1 MTFSPTAHI
10 ILTIVQSEVTD
21 INKQKFLAELARLLT
36 FMYEEDRQEAL
47 AMYEGMFDEAED
59 EQTLLQA
66 LVSPTRQAVV
76 IARAYNAK
84 ERKLQVHA
92 QSREDDNAEGD
103 ADFVLAINQVRSD
116 ALGEQETR
124 PVVDENQF
132 SLFDDLDAE
141 PAAPEPAPV
150 AAEEAFPVVV
160 PELPAEP
167 APEATP
173 VVPELPAEPAPEA
186 TPAEPELSPAP
197 EAEEAVPEEP
207 VVEEAVAEETV
218 SGDVADEV
226 DAFLAD
232 FSLPDDVIAPDAA
245 SQPAEEEAP
254 YVQEELLRI
263 PDAEEAEEK
272 YPIAETVRKP
282 KVALLIL
289 FVILAIPLTLIG
301 IVVLLI
307 PTILF
312 LALAA
317 GTIIAGV
324 MILSAAFSG
333 FTMFSDLLVVLG
345 LAIIVLAL
353 GLLFLWIF
361 IWFIGGAI
369 VGLVRSVVSLGEQWC
384 YEEVAAE

>member
-1 MTFSPTAHI
+1 M
-10 ILTIVQSEVTD
+10 TIVQSEVTD

-47 AMYEGMFDEAED
+47 AMYEGMFDEAGD
-59 EQTLLQA
+59 EQALLQA
-66 LVSPTRQAVV
+66 LASPTRQAVV

-92 QSREDDNAEGD
+92 QSRDENAAEGD

-116 ALGEQETR
+116 ALGDQELK
-124 PVVDENQF
+124 PAVDENQF
-132 SLFDDLDAE
+132 SLFDDFASASDTQVSE
-141 PAAPEPAPV
+141 PV
-150 AAEEAFPVVV
+150 AEEAAQPAD
-160 PELPAEP
+160 ETAAPAESAP
-167 APEATP
+167 APEA
-173 VVPELPAEPAPEA
+173 
-186 TPAEPELSPAP
+186 AEPENAP
-197 EAEEAVPEEP
+197 DEPEAVPSEEP
-207 VVEEAVAEETV
+207 SAETEAEVPG
-218 SGDVADEV
+218 SILDQV

-232 FSLPDDVIAPDAA
+232 FSLPDDVVAAEDAPQA
-245 SQPAEEEAP
+245 AEEEVE
-254 YVQEELLRI
+254 YVQEELLQVSE
-263 PDAEEAEEK
+263 EEADELDR
-272 YPIAETVRKP
+272 PAGTVRKP
-282 KVALLIL
+282 KVFLLIL
-289 FVILAIPLTLIG
+289 YILLAIPLTLVG
-301 IVVLLI
+301 IIVLLV

-333 FTMFSDLLVVLG
+333 FTMFSDLMVVLG

-361 IWFIGGAI
+361 VWFIGGAI
-369 VGLVRSVVSLGEQWC
+369 VGLVRSVISLGEEWC

>member
-1 MTFSPTAHI
+1 M
-10 ILTIVQSEVTD
+10 IVQSEVTD

-47 AMYEGMFDEAED
+47 AMYEGMFDEAGD
-59 EQTLLQA
+59 EQALLQA
-66 LVSPTRQAVV
+66 LASPTRQAVV

-92 QSREDDNAEGD
+92 QSRDENAAEGD

-116 ALGEQETR
+116 ALGDQM
-124 PVVDENQF
+124 PKPAVDDNQF
-132 SLFDDLDAE
+132 SLFDDFVSEPDAPISEPAAEEPVQPICPTVVSEEAPAGAEAE
-141 PAAPEPAPV
+141 PAAA
-150 AAEEAFPVVV
+150 
-160 PELPAEP
+160 PAEG
-167 APEATP
+167 
-173 VVPELPAEPAPEA
+173 
-186 TPAEPELSPAP
+186 
-197 EAEEAVPEEP
+197 EAVPANEPEQEP
-207 VVEEAVAEETV
+207 VIPGSVI
-218 SGDVADEV
+218 DQV

-245 SQPAEEEAP
+245 SQPEAEEEP
-254 YVQEELLRI
+254 YVQEELLQI
-263 PDAEEAEEK
+263 SDEDEPAEK
-272 YPIAETVRKP
+272 PPIVGTVRKP
-282 KVALLIL
+282 KVALLVLFIL
-289 FVILAIPLTLIG
+289 LAIPLTLVG
-301 IVVLLI
+301 VVVLLV
-307 PTILF
+307 PTVLF

-317 GTIIAGV
+317 GTIFAGV

-384 YEEVAAE
+384 YKEVAAE

>member
-47 AMYEGMFDEAED
+47 AMYEGMFDEAGD

-150 AAEEAFPVVV
+150 AAEEAFPV
-160 PELPAEP
+160 
-167 APEATP
+167 

-289 FVILAIPLTLIG
+289 FIILAIPLTLIG
-301 IVVLLI
+301 VVVLLV

>member
-1 MTFSPTAHI
+1 M
-10 ILTIVQSEVTD
+10 TD

-47 AMYEGMFDEAED
+47 AMYEGMFDEAGD
-59 EQTLLQA
+59 EQALLQA

-92 QSREDDNAEGD
+92 QSRDEGAAEGD
-103 ADFVLAINQVRSD
+103 ADFVRAINQVRSD
-116 ALGEQETR
+116 ALGDQE
-124 PVVDENQF
+124 PMPAVDENQF
-132 SLFDDLDAE
+132 SLFDDFASASDTQVSE
-141 PAAPEPAPV
+141 PV
-150 AAEEAFPVVV
+150 AEEAAQPAD
-160 PELPAEP
+160 ETAAPAESAP
-167 APEATP
+167 APEA
-173 VVPELPAEPAPEA
+173 
-186 TPAEPELSPAP
+186 AEPENAP
-197 EAEEAVPEEP
+197 DEPEAVPSEEP
-207 VVEEAVAEETV
+207 SAETEAEVPG
-218 SGDVADEV
+218 SILDQV

-232 FSLPDDVIAPDAA
+232 FSLPDDVVAAEDAPQA
-245 SQPAEEEAP
+245 AEEEVE
-254 YVQEELLRI
+254 YVQEELLQVSE
-263 PDAEEAEEK
+263 EEADELDR
-272 YPIAETVRKP
+272 PAGTVRKP
-282 KVALLIL
+282 KVFLLIL
-289 FVILAIPLTLIG
+289 YILLAIPLTLVG
-301 IVVLLI
+301 IIVLLV

-333 FTMFSDLLVVLG
+333 FTMFSDLMVVLG

-361 IWFIGGAI
+361 VWFIGGAI
-369 VGLVRSVVSLGEQWC
+369 VGLVRSVISLGEEWC

>member
-47 AMYEGMFDEAED
+47 AMYEGMFDEAAD
-59 EQTLLQA
+59 EQSLLQA

-76 IARAYNAK
+76 IARAYNAR

-92 QSREDDNAEGD
+92 QSRDENAQGDNAG
-103 ADFVLAINQVRSD
+103 FVQAILQVRSD

-141 PAAPEPAPV
+141 PAEPEPAPV

-167 APEATP
+167 APEA
-173 VVPELPAEPAPEA
+173 A
-186 TPAEPELSPAP
+186 PAEPELSPAP

-207 VVEEAVAEETV
+207 VVEEAAAEETVAEETVAEETVAEETV

-232 FSLPDDVIAPDAA
+232 FSLPDDVTAPDAA
-245 SQPAEEEAP
+245 PQPVEEEAP

-263 PDAEEAEEK
+263 PDVEEAEEK
-272 YPIAETVRKP
+272 FPIAETVRKP
-282 KVALLIL
+282 KVFLLIL
-289 FVILAIPLTLIG
+289 YIILAIPLTLAG
-301 IVVLLI
+301 IILLLI

-317 GTIIAGV
+317 GTISAGV

-369 VGLVRSVVSLGEQWC
+369 VGLVRSVISLGEEWC

>member
-1 MTFSPTAHI
+1 M
-10 ILTIVQSEVTD
+10 TD

-47 AMYEGMFDEAED
+47 AMYEGMFDEAGD

-173 VVPELPAEPAPEA
+173 
-186 TPAEPELSPAP
+186 AEPELSPAP

-207 VVEEAVAEETV
+207 VVEEAVAEGTV

-289 FVILAIPLTLIG
+289 FIILAIPLTLIG
-301 IVVLLI
+301 VVVLLI

>member
-1 MTFSPTAHI
+1 M
-10 ILTIVQSEVTD
+10 TD

-47 AMYEGMFDEAED
+47 AMYEGMFDEAGD
-59 EQTLLQA
+59 EQALLQA
-66 LVSPTRQAVV
+66 LVSPTRQAVA

-92 QSREDDNAEGD
+92 QSRDENAAEGD

-116 ALGEQETR
+116 ALGDQT
-124 PVVDENQF
+124 PKPAVDENQF
-132 SLFDDLDAE
+132 SLFDDFVPETDATISESAADEPAQPICPTVVSEEAPAGAGAE
-141 PAAPEPAPV
+141 PAAA
-150 AAEEAFPVVV
+150 
-160 PELPAEP
+160 PAEG
-167 APEATP
+167 
-173 VVPELPAEPAPEA
+173 
-186 TPAEPELSPAP
+186 
-197 EAEEAVPEEP
+197 EAVPADEPEQEP
-207 VVEEAVAEETV
+207 VIPGSVI
-218 SGDVADEV
+218 DQV

-232 FSLPDDVIAPDAA
+232 FSLPDEVAAPDAA
-245 SQPAEEEAP
+245 SQPEAEEEP
-254 YVQEELLRI
+254 YVQEELLQI
-263 PDAEEAEEK
+263 SDEDEPAEK
-272 YPIAETVRKP
+272 PPFVGTVRKP
-282 KVALLIL
+282 KVALLVLFIL
-289 FVILAIPLTLIG
+289 LAIPLTLVG
-301 IVVLLI
+301 VVVLLV
-307 PTILF
+307 PTVLF

-384 YEEVAAE
+384 YKEVAAE

>member
-47 AMYEGMFDEAED
+47 AMYEGMFDEAGD

-92 QSREDDNAEGD
+92 QSREENAAEGD

-116 ALGEQETR
+116 ALRDQDPK

-132 SLFDDLDAE
+132 SLFDDFLSEAPAAVPAEPVQPLSPAAAVEEAPEEAE
-141 PAAPEPAPV
+141 PAAAP
-150 AAEEAFPVVV
+150 AEEENV
-160 PELPAEP
+160 P
-167 APEATP
+167 
-173 VVPELPAEPAPEA
+173 
-186 TPAEPELSPAP
+186 
-197 EAEEAVPEEP
+197 
-207 VVEEAVAEETV
+207 
-218 SGDVADEV
+218 ADEPDQEPCVPGSVVDQV

-232 FSLPDDVIAPDAA
+232 FSLPDDVVAPDAA
-245 SQPAEEEAP
+245 PQPEAEEAP
-254 YVQEELLRI
+254 YVQEELLQI
-263 PDAEEAEEK
+263 PDEEETAEK
-272 YPIAETVRKP
+272 PRTAETLRKP

-289 FVILAIPLTLIG
+289 FIILAIPLTLIG

-353 GLLFLWIF
+353 GLLFLWTF